1 MVLVIRAADSID
13 PTTLAS
19 YLRQNIA
26 EIDPTVPVSRVKVWS
41 ELIADSFGDRQ
52 LNLWFVGTF
61 AVVALMLAA
70 MGIYSVISYGV
81 AQRTREIAVR
91 AAVGAQRSD
100 VFRLLLIEAAK
111 LIGVGIGVGLLVALC
126 LMQLMQGL
134 LYGVGA
140 TDPQTFFGVI
150 VILMG
155 VGLLANYLPTR
166 RAMKI
171 DPVIALRQE

>member
-1 MVLVIRAADSID
+1 
-13 PTTLAS
+13 
-19 YLRQNIA
+19 
-26 EIDPTVPVSRVKVWS
+26 
-41 ELIADSFGDRQ
+41 
-52 LNLWFVGTF
+52 
-61 AVVALMLAA
+61 
-70 MGIYSVISYGV
+70 
-81 AQRTREIAVR
+81 VR

-155 VGLLANYLPTR
+155 LDCSRIICPPDER
-166 RAMKI
+166 
-171 DPVIALRQE
+171 